1 MDSNIIYQS
10 PELSELNVLVESGFA
25 TSTSGDFEA
34 PDMSFG
40 FEF

>member
-25 TSTSGDFEA
+25 TSGDFEA